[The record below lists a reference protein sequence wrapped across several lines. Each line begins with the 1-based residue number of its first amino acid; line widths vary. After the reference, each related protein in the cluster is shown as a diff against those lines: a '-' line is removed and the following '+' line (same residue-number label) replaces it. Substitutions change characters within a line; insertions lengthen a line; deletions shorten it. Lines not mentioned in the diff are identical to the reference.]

1 MGFEQQHGSRAA
13 WNLKLEGDLH
23 DHAVVPLPSECSEN
37 AAGVLREPVGGI
49 WVTLLPIH
57 SRGQEQLGFHLRYI
71 CAFYT
76 CGIIGK
82 TSCTGFKNLKIA
94 NGIEPSTQEA
104 AHSDSEYS
112 RQRFVL
118 TYSETCLLA
127 GSLLF
132 GV

>member
-1 MGFEQQHGSRAA
+1 MITPLSPCPRSV
-13 WNLKLEGDLH
+13 LR
-23 DHAVVPLPSECSEN
+23 VP
-37 AAGVLREPVGGI
+37 AGLLREPVGGI

-71 CAFYT
+71 CGFYT
-76 CGIIGK
+76 CRIIGK

-112 RQRFVL
+112 HQRFVL
-118 TYSETCLLA
+118 TYSETSLLA

>member
-1 MGFEQQHGSRAA
+1 MAA
-13 WNLKLEGDLH
+13 ELLGISNWKETFMIT
-23 DHAVVPLPSECSEN
+23 PLSPCPQSVLRMP
-37 AAGVLREPVGGI
+37 AGLLREPVGGI